1 MIPLQLSLKNF
12 LSYREASLDFSGLH
26 TACICGANGAGKS
39 SLLEAIT
46 WSIWGQS
53 RAASEDDAI
62 ANGAADMRVDFTFQL
77 HGVIYRIIRS
87 RQRGGSG
94 SLELQV
100 MTDQTFKSLTQKG
113 VKATQALIDE
123 YLKIDYDTFIN
134 SAYLRQGKADEFM
147 LKKAGERKQIL
158 ADLLKLDQYED
169 LSEQS
174 RKIAS
179 QHKAQISAI
188 KQQCAKDLERLDQIP
203 YVSTHCQAT
212 QFEID
217 GLQAIQATEQTVLD
231 TLKTTAKQRETYHQQ
246 LQWSQQRQQELQ
258 NDLLQIQQDLAKTQL
273 EGQNLASL
281 LAQGVSIELAYQQYQ
296 ALEIAVTDWEQKY
309 YRYQQLQTQSQ
320 QTTAQI
326 QQRSQQFQIQ
336 LSQMTTNQS
345 ALQQQVQEQAAILAT
360 ATDTDRAFGLLQQH
374 QQQLHRLDELYQ
386 QVAPLYQRQR
396 EIQNHV
402 DRLTAQQQAKSEQ
415 QTQQINQLQKQLA
428 QQPEL
433 TKQLQ
438 LIEQQITVLEQQRVD
453 LDRVRE
459 EGQDR
464 RSTIDRLQAE
474 RQGYERQLQQLH
486 HKLITLTDTEDASCP
501 LCNHPLSG
509 EHWEHFLASN
519 HADRESITQQLT
531 LLTENELVATRER
544 EGFVKEYKEIAA
556 QLAGDQQLLETKGQ
570 VVAALATLAT
580 QAVSLELLQQEQQ
593 DLLLSIEQ
601 RRYAQDFWAELQEL
615 AEYLQELGYD
625 EKNHAAA
632 RSDVDRYR
640 WAEFKIVQMAEA
652 SCKQQQLTQQQEQLQ
667 TKIEECQQQ
676 WQALDRDSPLQQ
688 ELQAVQTEM
697 LALGYDA
704 QQHQQAQMQLRQSP
718 GIQAQYQAWQQAQIS
733 QPQILERI
741 KQLQQQYQQ
750 KLASQQQAG
759 AECAK
764 TAQLLANLPEQSDKV
779 AELEQQ
785 MIDRRQQLDQ
795 QFAIL
800 GQLTEQLAQLEKLR
814 LSLQEQEA
822 EIQACRQQQ
831 LIYDELT
838 KAFGKNGIQALI
850 IENILP
856 QLESEAN
863 QILRRLSNNQFH
875 IQFITQ
881 KSTKKASRSKKA
893 SVKNAKLIDTLD
905 IVIGDVN
912 GTRPYEN
919 YSGGEAFRINFSIRL
934 ALAKLLSQRA
944 GTPLQMLIVDEGFG
958 TQDQEGCDRLIAAI
972 NAIANDFK
980 CILAV
985 THMPQFKEAFH
996 TRIEVMK
1003 TVEGSKIEV
1012 FT

>member
-1 MIPLQLSLKNF
+1 MIPLQLSLQNF

-46 WSIWGQS
+46 WSIWGES

-62 ANGAADMRVDFTFQL
+62 ANGASDMRVDFTFQL

-113 VKATQALIDE
+113 VKATQLLINE

-169 LSEQS
+169 LADQA
-174 RKIAS
+174 RQVAS
-179 QHKAQISAI
+179 QHKAEITKIEQQSAR
-188 KQQCAKDLERLDQIP
+188 DLERLAAMPQVTADCQ
-203 YVSTHCQAT
+203 STQV
-212 QFEID
+212 EID
-217 GLQAIQATEQTVLD
+217 RLQAIQATDQTVLD
-231 TLKTTAKQRETYHQQ
+231 TCKTTVQQRQTYQQ
-246 LQWSQQRQQELQ
+246 QQQWSQQRQQELQ
-258 NDLLQIQQDLAKTQL
+258 GDLLQIQQDLAQTQL
-273 EGQNLASL
+273 TAKNLTDL
-281 LAQGVSIELAYQQYQ
+281 LTQGAAIELAYQQYQ
-296 ALEIAVTDWEQKY
+296 ALEGLVTAGDKKLHRW
-309 YRYQQLQTQSQ
+309 QQLQTQCQ
-320 QTTAQI
+320 QTAAQI
-326 QQRSQQFQIQ
+326 QQHSQQLQVQ
-336 LSQMTTNQS
+336 LGQMMANQS
-345 ALQQQVQEQAAILAT
+345 ALQQQAQEQTALLAT
-360 ATDTDRAFGLLQQH
+360 APDTVAAFGLLQQH
-374 QQQLHRLDELYQ
+374 QQKLQQLDELHR
-386 QVAPLYQRQR
+386 QVAPLAQRQQ

-402 DRLTAQQQAKSEQ
+402 ERLTAQQQAKAEQ
-415 QTQQINQLQKQLA
+415 LTQNIHQLQQQLA
-428 QQPEL
+428 QQPPL

-438 LIEQQITVLEQQRVD
+438 AIEQQLTVLEKQRVY

-459 EGQDR
+459 KGQDR
-464 RSTIDRLQAE
+464 RSTIDRLQAA
-474 RQGYERQLQQLH
+474 RQGYDRQLQQLTT
-486 HKLITLTDTEDASCP
+486 KLTTLTDTADASCP

-509 EHWEHFLASN
+509 AHWEHFLASN
-519 HADRESITQQLT
+519 QAERESIAQQLT
-531 LLTENELVATRER
+531 LLTEDELVATRER
-544 EGFVKEYKEIAA
+544 SGFVQEYKEISA

-570 VVAALATLAT
+570 LLAALATLAS
-580 QAVSLELLQQEQQ
+580 QADRLVALQQEQQ
-593 DLLLSIEQ
+593 AVFIAIEQ
-601 RRYAQDFWAELQEL
+601 RSYAPDFLLDLQEL
-615 AEYLQELGYD
+615 ATYLQELGYD
-625 EKNHAAA
+625 EKNHALA

-640 WAEFKIVQMAEA
+640 WAEFKLIQIKDATT
-652 SCKQQQLTQQQEQLQ
+652 KQQRITQQLTQLQTQIATGQQQLQ
-667 TKIEECQQQ
+667 
-676 WQALDRDSPLQQ
+676 ALEHDSPLQL
-688 ELQAVQTEM
+688 ELQDLQAQVLT
-697 LALGYDA
+697 LGYDA
-704 QQHQQAQMQLRQSP
+704 QQHQQAQIQLRQSS
-718 GIQAQYQAWQQAQIS
+718 GVLAQYQAWQQAQVAY
-733 QPQILERI
+733 PAILERVA
-741 KQLQQQYQQ
+741 QLQETQQQ
-750 KLASQQQAG
+750 KLASQQQAV
-759 AECAK
+759 AACRNI
-764 TAQLLANLPEQSDKV
+764 TQLLAALPDHHDQV
-779 AELEQQ
+779 IGLERQ
-785 MIDRRQQLDQ
+785 ITDRRQQLDQ

-800 GQLTEQLAQLEKLR
+800 GQLTEQLQQLEKLQ
-814 LSLQEQEA
+814 LSLQEQA
-822 EIQACRQQQ
+822 ADIQNHRQQQ

-856 QLESEAN
+856 QLEVEAN
-863 QILRRLSNNQFH
+863 HILGRLSNNQFH
-875 IQFITQ
+875 IQFVTQ
-881 KSTKKASRSKKA
+881 KSTKRASRSKK
-893 SVKNAKLIDTLD
+893 SSLKSAKLIDTLD

-934 ALAKLLSQRA
+934 ALAKLLAQRA

-958 TQDQEGCDRLIAAI
+958 TQDQEGCARLIAAI

-996 TRIEVMK
+996 TRIEVRK
-1003 TVEGSKIEV
+1003 TIEGSKIEV

>member
-113 VKATQALIDE
+113 VKATQALINE

-179 QHKAQISAI
+179 QHQAQIRAI
-188 KQQCAKDLERLDQIP
+188 EQQCAKDLERLDQIP
-203 YVSTHCQAT
+203 PVSTHCQAT

-217 GLQAIQATEQTVLD
+217 GLQAIQATEQAILD
-231 TLKTTAKQRETYHQQ
+231 TLKTTAQQRETYHQQ

-273 EGQNLASL
+273 EEQNLASL
-281 LAQGVSIELAYQQYQ
+281 LVQGRSIELAYQQYQ
-296 ALEIAVTDWEQKY
+296 ALEIAVTDWDQKSH
-309 YRYQQLQTQSQ
+309 RYQQLQTQSQ

-326 QQRSQQFQIQ
+326 QQRSQQLQIQ
-336 LSQMTTNQS
+336 LSQMTANQS
-345 ALQQQVQEQAAILAT
+345 ALQQQAQEQAAILAT

-374 QQQLHRLDELYQ
+374 QQQLHHLDELHQ

-396 EIQNHV
+396 EIQNYV
-402 DRLTAQQQAKSEQ
+402 DRLAAQQQAKSEQ
-415 QTQQINQLQKQLA
+415 HTQQINQLQKQLA
-428 QQPEL
+428 QQPAL

-459 EGQDR
+459 QGQDR

-486 HKLITLTDTEDASCP
+486 HKLATLTDTADASCP

-519 HADRESITQQLT
+519 HADRESITQQLK
-531 LLTENELVATRER
+531 LLTEDELVATRER
-544 EGFVKEYKEIAA
+544 EGFVKEYKEISV

-570 VVAALATLAT
+570 VSAALATLAT
-580 QAVSLELLQQEQQ
+580 QAASLELLQQEQQ

-601 RRYAQDFWAELQEL
+601 RRYAQDFLAELQAL
-615 AEYLQELGYD
+615 AEHLQELGYD
-625 EKNHAAA
+625 EKTHALA
-632 RSDVDRYR
+632 RNDVDRYR
-640 WAEFKIVQMAEA
+640 WAEFKIAQMAEA
-652 SCKQQQLTQQQEQLQ
+652 TCKQQQLTQQREQLQ
-667 TKIEECQQQ
+667 AKIEACQQQ
-676 WQALDRDSPLQQ
+676 LQALNRDSPLQQ
-688 ELQAVQTEM
+688 KLQAMQTEM
-697 LALGYDA
+697 LGYDA
-704 QQHQQAQMQLRQSP
+704 QQHQQAQVQLRQSP
-718 GIQAQYQAWQQAQIS
+718 GIQAQYQAWQQAQVS

-741 KQLQQQYQQ
+741 GQLQQQSQQ

-764 TAQLLANLPEQSDKV
+764 TAQLLADLPDQSDKV

-785 MIDRRQQLDQ
+785 MIDRRQQLDR

-838 KAFGKNGIQALI
+838 KAFGKNGIQALV

-996 TRIEVMK
+996 TRIEVIK
-1003 TVEGSKIEV
+1003 TVAGSKIEV